1 MVLLAIIYIAF
12 ISLGL
17 PDSLLGAAWPTMRA
31 ELGAALPMAGA
42 VSMVC
47 SAGTIVS
54 SLLSARMVRRFG
66 TGRVTTVSTA
76 MTAVALLG
84 YALAPS
90 AALLFVAAIPLGL
103 GAGSIDAALNNYVS
117 LHYEAKHMSWLHC
130 FWGLGASIGPVI
142 LSLCIGG
149 GAGWRAGY
157 LIIVGI
163 QGALALAL
171 FMTQRLWRAHGES
184 AAEDRASRQ
193 RMLTNAQTLRLPGM
207 RAVLMTFF
215 CYCAAESSMILWIA
229 SYAQHLGATAEQASL
244 ASSLFFIGITLGR
257 GLNGFLS
264 IRFSSKQLIRGG
276 TLLML
281 AGIVVLFLPLG
292 YAGCL
297 VAAGMIGLG
306 CAPVYPCTIHET
318 PRRFGEEASQAAT
331 GLQMAFAYVGSTL
344 MPPLMGVLSGVLGL
358 GVMPWWVLGL
368 TLVMLASGE
377 MVNRRAGQGLGA

>member
-17 PDSLLGAAWPTMRA
+17 PDSLLGAAWPTMRV

-54 SLLSARMVRRFG
+54 SLCSARVVRRFG
-66 TGRVTTVSTA
+66 TGRVTAFSTA

-90 AALLFVAAIPLGL
+90 AALLFAAAIPLGL

-117 LHYEAKHMSWLHC
+117 LHYEEKHMSWLHC

-142 LSLCIGG
+142 LSVCIGRG
-149 GAGWRAGY
+149 VGWRGGY
-157 LIIVGI
+157 LVVVGI
-163 QGALALAL
+163 QGALALVL
-171 FMTQRLWRAHGES
+171 CFTQRLWRAHGES
-184 AAEDRASRQ
+184 AVEDRAARQ
-193 RMLTNAQTLRLPGM
+193 KMLTNAQTLRLPGM
-207 RAVLMTFF
+207 RAVLVTFF
-215 CYCAAESSMILWIA
+215 SYCAAESSMILWIA
-229 SYAQHLGATAEQASL
+229 SYARHLGATAEQASL
-244 ASSLFFIGITLGR
+244 ASGLFFLGITLGR
-257 GLNGFLS
+257 GLNGFLA
-264 IRFSSKQLIRGG
+264 IRFSSRQLIRAG
-276 TLLML
+276 TAVML
-281 AGIVVLFLPLG
+281 AGIAVMFLPMG

-297 VAAGMIGLG
+297 AAAGLIGLG

-331 GLQMAFAYVGSTL
+331 GLQMACAYTGSTL
-344 MPPLMGVLSGVLGL
+344 MPPLMGVLSGALGL
-358 GVMPWWVLGL
+358 GIMPWWILAL
-368 TLVMLASGE
+368 TLMMLASGE
-377 MVNRRAGQGLGA
+377 MVNRRAG

>member
-17 PDSLLGAAWPTMRA
+17 PDSLLGAAWPTMRV

-54 SLLSARMVRRFG
+54 SLCSARVVRRFG
-66 TGRVTTVSTA
+66 TGRVTAFSTA

-90 AALLFVAAIPLGL
+90 AALLFAAAIPLGL

-142 LSLCIGG
+142 LSVCIGRG
-149 GAGWRAGY
+149 VGWRGGY
-157 LIIVGI
+157 LVVVGI
-163 QGALALAL
+163 QGALALVL
-171 FMTQRLWRAHGES
+171 CFTQRLWRARGES
-184 AAEDRASRQ
+184 AVEDRAARQ
-193 RMLTNAQTLRLPGM
+193 KMLTNAQTLRLPGM
-207 RAVLMTFF
+207 RAVLVTFF
-215 CYCAAESSMILWIA
+215 SYCAAESSMILWIA
-229 SYAQHLGATAEQASL
+229 SYARHLGATAEQASL
-244 ASSLFFIGITLGR
+244 ASGLFFLGITLGR
-257 GLNGFLS
+257 GLNGFLA
-264 IRFSSKQLIRGG
+264 IRFSSRQLIRTG
-276 TLLML
+276 TAVML
-281 AGIVVLFLPLG
+281 AGIAVMFLPMG

-297 VAAGMIGLG
+297 AAAGLIGLG

-331 GLQMAFAYVGSTL
+331 GLQMACAYTGSTL
-344 MPPLMGVLSGVLGL
+344 MPPLMGVLSGALGL
-358 GVMPWWVLGL
+358 GVMPWWILAL
-368 TLVMLASGE
+368 TLMMLASGE
-377 MVNRRAGQGLGA
+377 MVNRRAG

>member
-17 PDSLLGAAWPTMRA
+17 PDSLLGAAWPTMRV

-54 SLLSARMVRRFG
+54 SLCSARVVRRFG
-66 TGRVTTVSTA
+66 TGRVAAFSTA

-90 AALLFVAAIPLGL
+90 AALLFAAAIPLGL

-142 LSLCIGG
+142 LAVCIGR
-149 GAGWRAGY
+149 GAGWRGGY
-157 LIIVGI
+157 LVVVSI
-163 QGALALAL
+163 QGALALVL
-171 FMTQRLWRAHGES
+171 CLTQRLWRAHGES
-184 AAEDRASRQ
+184 AVEDRAARQ

-207 RAVLMTFF
+207 RAVLVTFF
-215 CYCAAESSMILWIA
+215 SYSAAESSMILWIA
-229 SYAQHLGATAEQASL
+229 SYARHLGATAEQASL
-244 ASSLFFIGITLGR
+244 ASGLFFLGITLGR
-257 GLNGFLS
+257 GLNGFLA
-264 IRFSSKQLIRGG
+264 IRFSSKQLIRAG
-276 TLLML
+276 TAVML
-281 AGIVVLFLPLG
+281 AGIAVMFLPLG

-297 VAAGMIGLG
+297 AAAGLIGLG

-331 GLQMAFAYVGSTL
+331 GLQMACAYTGSTL
-344 MPPLMGVLSGVLGL
+344 MPPLMGVLSGALGL

-368 TLVMLASGE
+368 TLLMLASGE
-377 MVNRRAGQGLGA
+377 LVNRRAG

>member
-17 PDSLLGAAWPTMRA
+17 PDSLLGAAWPTMRV

-54 SLLSARMVRRFG
+54 SLCSARVVRRFG
-66 TGRVTTVSTA
+66 TGRVAAFSTA

-84 YALAPS
+84 CALAPS
-90 AALLFVAAIPLGL
+90 AALLFAAAIPLGL

-142 LSLCIGG
+142 LAVCIGR
-149 GAGWRAGY
+149 GAGWRGGY
-157 LIIVGI
+157 LVVVSI
-163 QGALALAL
+163 QGALALVL
-171 FMTQRLWRAHGES
+171 CLTQRLWRAHGES
-184 AAEDRASRQ
+184 AVEDRAARQ

-207 RAVLMTFF
+207 RAVLVTFF
-215 CYCAAESSMILWIA
+215 SYSAAESSMILWIA
-229 SYAQHLGATAEQASL
+229 SYARHLGATAEQASL
-244 ASSLFFIGITLGR
+244 ASGLFFLGITLGR
-257 GLNGFLS
+257 GLNGFLA
-264 IRFSSKQLIRGG
+264 IRFSSKQLIRAG
-276 TLLML
+276 TAVML
-281 AGIVVLFLPLG
+281 AGIAVMFLPLG

-297 VAAGMIGLG
+297 AAAGLIGLG

-331 GLQMAFAYVGSTL
+331 GLQMACAYTGSTL
-344 MPPLMGVLSGVLGL
+344 MPPLMGVLSGALGL

-368 TLVMLASGE
+368 TLLMLASGE
-377 MVNRRAGQGLGA
+377 MVNRRAG

>member
-17 PDSLLGAAWPTMRA
+17 PDSLLGAAWPTMRV

-54 SLLSARMVRRFG
+54 SLCSARVVRRFG
-66 TGRVTTVSTA
+66 TGRVAAFSTA

-90 AALLFVAAIPLGL
+90 AALLFAAAIPLGL

-142 LSLCIGG
+142 LAVCIGR
-149 GAGWRAGY
+149 GAGWRGGY
-157 LIIVGI
+157 LVVVSI
-163 QGALALAL
+163 QGALALVL
-171 FMTQRLWRAHGES
+171 CLTQRLWRAHGES
-184 AAEDRASRQ
+184 AVEDRAARQ

-207 RAVLMTFF
+207 RAVLVTFF
-215 CYCAAESSMILWIA
+215 SYSAAESAMILWIA
-229 SYAQHLGATAEQASL
+229 SYARHLGATAEQASL
-244 ASSLFFIGITLGR
+244 ASGLFFLGITLGR
-257 GLNGFLS
+257 GLNGFLA
-264 IRFSSKQLIRGG
+264 IRFSSKQLIRAG
-276 TLLML
+276 TAVML
-281 AGIVVLFLPLG
+281 AGIAVMFLPLG

-297 VAAGMIGLG
+297 AAAGLIGLG

-331 GLQMAFAYVGSTL
+331 GLQMACAYTGSTL
-344 MPPLMGVLSGVLGL
+344 MPPLMGVLSGALGL

-368 TLVMLASGE
+368 TLLMLASGE
-377 MVNRRAGQGLGA
+377 MVNRRAG

>member
-17 PDSLLGAAWPTMRA
+17 PDSLLGAAWPTMRV

-54 SLLSARMVRRFG
+54 SLCSARVVRRFG
-66 TGRVTTVSTA
+66 TGRVAAFSTA

-90 AALLFVAAIPLGL
+90 AALLFAAAIPLGL

-142 LSLCIGG
+142 LAVCIGR
-149 GAGWRAGY
+149 GAGWRGGY
-157 LIIVGI
+157 LVVVSI
-163 QGALALAL
+163 QGALALVL
-171 FMTQRLWRAHGES
+171 CLTQRLWRAHGES
-184 AAEDRASRQ
+184 AVEDRAARQ

-207 RAVLMTFF
+207 RAVLVTFF
-215 CYCAAESSMILWIA
+215 SYSAAESSMILWIA
-229 SYAQHLGATAEQASL
+229 SYARHLGATAEQASL
-244 ASSLFFIGITLGR
+244 ASGLFFLGITLGR
-257 GLNGFLS
+257 GLNGFLA
-264 IRFSSKQLIRGG
+264 IRFSSKQLIRAG
-276 TLLML
+276 TAVML
-281 AGIVVLFLPLG
+281 AGIAVMFLPLG

-297 VAAGMIGLG
+297 AAAGLIGLG

-331 GLQMAFAYVGSTL
+331 GLQMACAYTGSTL
-344 MPPLMGVLSGVLGL
+344 MPPLMGVLSGALGL

-368 TLVMLASGE
+368 TLLMLASGE
-377 MVNRRAGQGLGA
+377 MVNRRAG

>member
-17 PDSLLGAAWPTMRA
+17 PDSLLGAAWPTMRV

-66 TGRVTTVSTA
+66 TGRVTAVSTA

-90 AALLFVAAIPLGL
+90 AALLFAAAIPLGL

-142 LSLCIGG
+142 LAVCIGR
-149 GAGWRAGY
+149 GAGWRGGY
-157 LIIVGI
+157 LVVVSI
-163 QGALALAL
+163 QGALALVL
-171 FMTQRLWRAHGES
+171 CLTQRLWRAHGES
-184 AAEDRASRQ
+184 AVEDRAARQ

-207 RAVLMTFF
+207 RAVLVTFF
-215 CYCAAESSMILWIA
+215 SYSAAESSMILWIA
-229 SYAQHLGATAEQASL
+229 SYARHLGATAEQASL
-244 ASSLFFIGITLGR
+244 ASGLFFLGITLGR
-257 GLNGFLS
+257 GLNGFLA
-264 IRFSSKQLIRGG
+264 IRFSSKQLIRAG
-276 TLLML
+276 TAVML
-281 AGIVVLFLPLG
+281 AGTAVMFLPLG

-297 VAAGMIGLG
+297 AAAGLISLG

-331 GLQMAFAYVGSTL
+331 GLQMACAYTGSTL
-344 MPPLMGVLSGVLGL
+344 MPPLMGVLSGALGL

-368 TLVMLASGE
+368 TLLMLASGE
-377 MVNRRAGQGLGA
+377 MVNRRAG

>member
-17 PDSLLGAAWPTMRA
+17 PDSLLGAAWPTMRV
-31 ELGAALPMAGA
+31 ELGTALPMAGA

-54 SLLSARMVRRFG
+54 SLCSARVVRRFG
-66 TGRVTTVSTA
+66 TGRVTAFSTA

-90 AALLFVAAIPLGL
+90 AALLFAAAIPLGL

-142 LSLCIGG
+142 LSVCIGR
-149 GAGWRAGY
+149 GAGWRGGY
-157 LIIVGI
+157 LVVVGI
-163 QGALALAL
+163 QGALALVL
-171 FMTQRLWRAHGES
+171 CFTQRLWRARGES
-184 AAEDRASRQ
+184 AVEDRAARQ
-193 RMLTNAQTLRLPGM
+193 KMLTNAQTLRLPGM
-207 RAVLMTFF
+207 RAVLVTFF
-215 CYCAAESSMILWIA
+215 SYCAAESSMILWIA
-229 SYAQHLGATAEQASL
+229 SYARHLGATAEQASL
-244 ASSLFFIGITLGR
+244 ASGLFFLGITLGR
-257 GLNGFLS
+257 GLNGFLA
-264 IRFSSKQLIRGG
+264 IRFSSRQLIRAG
-276 TLLML
+276 TAVML
-281 AGIVVLFLPLG
+281 AGIAVMFLPMG

-297 VAAGMIGLG
+297 AAAGLIGLG

-331 GLQMAFAYVGSTL
+331 GLQMACAYTGSTL
-344 MPPLMGVLSGVLGL
+344 MPPLMGVLSGALGL
-358 GVMPWWVLGL
+358 GVMPWWILAL
-368 TLVMLASGE
+368 TLMMLASGE
-377 MVNRRAGQGLGA
+377 MVNRRVG

>member
-17 PDSLLGAAWPTMRA
+17 LDSLLGAAWPTMRV

-54 SLLSARMVRRFG
+54 SLCSARVVRRFG
-66 TGRVTTVSTA
+66 TGRVAAFSTA

-90 AALLFVAAIPLGL
+90 AALLFAAAIPLGL

-142 LSLCIGG
+142 LAVCIGR
-149 GAGWRAGY
+149 GAGWRGGY
-157 LIIVGI
+157 LVVVSI
-163 QGALALAL
+163 QGALALVL
-171 FMTQRLWRAHGES
+171 CLTQRLWRAHGES
-184 AAEDRASRQ
+184 AVEDRAARQ

-207 RAVLMTFF
+207 RAVLVTFF
-215 CYCAAESSMILWIA
+215 SYSAAESSMILWIA
-229 SYAQHLGATAEQASL
+229 SYARHLGATAEQASL
-244 ASSLFFIGITLGR
+244 ASGLFFLGITLGR
-257 GLNGFLS
+257 GLNGFLA
-264 IRFSSKQLIRGG
+264 IRFSSKQLIRAG
-276 TLLML
+276 TAVML
-281 AGIVVLFLPLG
+281 AGIAVMFLPLG

-297 VAAGMIGLG
+297 AAAGLIGLG

-331 GLQMAFAYVGSTL
+331 GLQMACAYTGSTL
-344 MPPLMGVLSGVLGL
+344 MPPLMGVLSGALGL

-368 TLVMLASGE
+368 TLLMLASGE
-377 MVNRRAGQGLGA
+377 LVNRRAG